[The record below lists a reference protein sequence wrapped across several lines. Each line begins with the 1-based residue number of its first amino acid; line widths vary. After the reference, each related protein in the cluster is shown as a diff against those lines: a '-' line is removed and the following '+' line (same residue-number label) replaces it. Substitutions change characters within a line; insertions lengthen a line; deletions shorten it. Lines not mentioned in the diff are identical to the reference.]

1 MEDKEQENGD
11 KDVIN
16 ITAKQLFGTPDK
28 EFLIN
33 KNKNTEEE
41 KGRDTAK
48 KTPKKKHERHR

>member
-11 KDVIN
+11 EDVIN

-41 KGRDTAK
+41 KGRDG
-48 KTPKKKHERHR
+48 KKKCAVGG